1 MVFSYLI
8 ATEHMIF
15 SYFNLKN
22 WLFFLFDKA
31 ASQKLWNNYKKAK
44 KWLRSCIVLFF
55 LLGLFWILTMIAG
68 FINTSGRYKTTGTI
82 FRILSI
88 VVCGSYGFFTFMYS
102 VVCSRNVSERTR
114 KIIKTS
120 NFTTKTSRATI
131 SNPTI
136 RNRNR
141 MVNSGYTTSG
151 SGGNTP
157 IVNGTSSP
165 SSSDRSTSTNK
176 TVRI

>member
-1 MVFSYLI
+1 
-8 ATEHMIF
+8 MIF

-31 ASQKLWNNYKKAK
+31 TSQKLWNNYKKAK

-55 LLGLFWILTMIAG
+55 LLGLFWILNMIAG
-68 FINTSGRYKTTGTI
+68 FITTSGHDKTTGTV
-82 FRILSI
+82 FRLLSI
-88 VVCGSYGFFTFMYS
+88 IFSGSYGFFTFMYS

-136 RNRNR
+136 RNR
-141 MVNSGYTTSG
+141 VVKSGYASSG
-151 SGGNTP
+151 SSGNTP

-176 TVRI
+176 TIRIWTQF